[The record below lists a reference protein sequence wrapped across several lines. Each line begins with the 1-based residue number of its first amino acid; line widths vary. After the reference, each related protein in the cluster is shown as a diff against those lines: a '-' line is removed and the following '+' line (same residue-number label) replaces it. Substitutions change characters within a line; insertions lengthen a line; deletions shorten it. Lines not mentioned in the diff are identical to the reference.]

1 MGQFDFL
8 LEERPWTKKDI
19 NSLGDYFAGTG
30 EKPGNAA
37 EILLWYDELARQTA
51 SACEAFAREFFDEGW
66 WRPEITSAFRVKSQ
80 TSISEK
86 IRRTE
91 KDPSAKVRLD
101 RMWDFA
107 GARITANVLHSDLRF
122 LSSEFQRVFE
132 EAGLR
137 VSMRDYLSRPQLGGY
152 RALHLVIHAAA
163 GNVEL
168 QIRTLLQSEWA
179 NTFEKVADKTG
190 RRLRYERDY
199 RPSNQELADIADE
212 LEEIAA
218 RIYRMEQRTESTI
231 RRNVASLR
239 LLAEGPRGI
248 PLNPEVHF
256 LRVKALKELADSE
269 IATSNQASS
278 ILALIAALRGL
289 EQTIDVFEPE
299 SEGYQ

>member
-1 MGQFDFL
+1 MADFDFL
-8 LEERPWTKKDI
+8 SEERPWTKKDI
-19 NSLGDYFAGTG
+19 NSLGDYFAGTD

-37 EILLWYDELARQTA
+37 EILLWYDGLARQTA
-51 SACEAFAREFFDEGW
+51 SACEALARQFFDERW

-80 TSISEK
+80 TSIGEK

-91 KDPSAKVRLD
+91 EDPSARVRLD

-107 GARITANVLHSDLRF
+107 GARITVNVLHNDLRF

-132 EAGLR
+132 EAGHR
-137 VSMRDYLSRPQLGGY
+137 VSTRDYLSRPQLGGY

-168 QIRTLLQSEWA
+168 QMRTLLQSEWA

-190 RRLRYERDY
+190 RRLRYESSY
-199 RPSNQELADIADE
+199 RPSNEELADIANK

-218 RIYRMEQRTESTI
+218 QIYRMEQRTELTI

-239 LLAEGPRGI
+239 LMAEGPRGI

-256 LRVKALKELADSE
+256 LRANALRKLADSE
-269 IATSNQASS
+269 TATSNQASS
-278 ILALIAALRGL
+278 TLSLIADLRRL
-289 EQTIDVFEPE
+289 KQTIDMYEPE
-299 SEGYQ
+299 SEGNQ